1 MFRVAQWS
9 DSHKHEESVRST
21 QSLLPTIPQLDLPI
35 HCGDVT
41 YDHYTNGIGGF
52 NQTISTCVI
61 GNHDAISDA
70 GIQYYPYRW
79 DLQQTQRELYNRY
92 FEGMSTK
99 FGLDMARDTTWWSK
113 EFTNKR
119 VLFLGLND
127 TVVGDDFT
135 DELNWVNERVKYAE
149 QNNLMIAAAKHG
161 PTTTCNLIKCNFT
174 STYMASASFTS
185 DKIEYSNDYGENGE
199 KLMAPIVG
207 SKCRV
212 LYILAGHEHGD
223 GFGYIVRG
231 DGSKIPYVFVGA
243 TLPDKYN
250 DTSRGSSGVTS
261 NVVCN
266 MIDYVPDVDSLRI
279 YRLGADS
286 TYNGTTRK
294 MLTFSYGENRI
305 VSSCGVRN

>member
-21 QSLLPTIPQLDLPI
+21 QSLIPTIPQLDLPI

-41 YDHYTNGIGGF
+41 YDHYTNGIGAF

-61 GNHDAISDA
+61 GNHDAISNA
-70 GIQYYPYRW
+70 GIQYFPYRW
-79 DLQQTQRELYNRY
+79 DLQQTQRELYKRY
-92 FEGMSTK
+92 FEGMSAK

-113 EFTNKR
+113 EFKDKR
-119 VLFLGLND
+119 ILFLGLND
-127 TVVGDDFT
+127 TVVGYDFT

-161 PTTTCNLIKCNFT
+161 PTTTCNLVKCNFT

-185 DKIEYSNDYGENGE
+185 DKIEYSNNYGENGE

-266 MIDYVPDVDSLRI
+266 MIDYVPDVDLLRI
-279 YRLGADS
+279 YRLGADA

-294 MLTFSYGENRI
+294 MITFSYGENRI
-305 VSSCGVRN
+305 VSSCGVRS

>member
-9 DSHKHEESVRST
+9 DSHQHEESVRST
-21 QSLLPTIPQLDLPI
+21 QSLIQTIPQLDLPI

-70 GIQYYPYRW
+70 GINYFPYRW
-79 DLQQTQRELYNRY
+79 YLQQTQRELYRRY
-92 FEGMSTK
+92 FEGMATK

-113 EFTNKR
+113 EFTDKR

-127 TVVGDDFT
+127 TVVDDDFT

-149 QNNLMIAAAKHG
+149 QNNLMIAVAKHG
-161 PTTTCNLIKCNFT
+161 PTTTCTLVKCNFT

-279 YRLGADS
+279 YRLGADT

-305 VSSCGVRN
+305 VSTCGVRS